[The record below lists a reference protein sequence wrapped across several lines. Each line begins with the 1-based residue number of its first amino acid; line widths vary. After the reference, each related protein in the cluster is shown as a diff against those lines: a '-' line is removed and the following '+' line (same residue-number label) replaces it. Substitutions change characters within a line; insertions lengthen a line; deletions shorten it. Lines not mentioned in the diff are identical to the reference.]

1 MGFIKGI
8 ENNHKKMFESA
19 QIELNDDRRLPV
31 RTVKALVEQNH
42 IKNQVEV
49 SRIFPKITK
58 LSYGKHRP
66 SSSAYKKG
74 FETGKNTHIKK
85 GVANHK
91 GGISGL
97 LS

>member
-8 ENNHKKMFESA
+8 ENNHKKMLESA
-19 QIELNDDRRLPV
+19 QIELNNDRRLPV
-31 RTVKALVEQNH
+31 RTVKALAEQNH
-42 IKNQVEV
+42 IHNQIEV
-49 SRIFPKITK
+49 SRIFPKLTK
-58 LSYGKHRP
+58 RHYGEHRP
-66 SSSAYKKG
+66 SSSAYKNG

-85 GVANHK
+85 GVVSRG